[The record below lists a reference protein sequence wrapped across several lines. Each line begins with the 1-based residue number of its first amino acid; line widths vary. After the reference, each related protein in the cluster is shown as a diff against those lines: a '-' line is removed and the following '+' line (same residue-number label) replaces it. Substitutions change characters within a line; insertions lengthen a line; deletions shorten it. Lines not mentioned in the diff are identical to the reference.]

1 MTSTVSLPQTTTP
14 AAPGLT
20 LGRALL
26 TVVGLLGALFG
37 LTWLSG
43 AVAAENLPWVG
54 YGLALALLGGVLALL
69 VHRRIFD
76 PRTAQQ
82 LGNDPRLLSMRL
94 QGLLGL
100 GFGIKV
106 TLVLVAVFV
115 LRGNDVKFPQL
126 AAFAVAFAA
135 ASLVAQLTLASSL
148 VRAATRASASNSSRS
163 SPS

>member
-1 MTSTVSLPQTTTP
+1 MTSTVSLPQTTIP
-14 AAPGLT
+14 ASPGLA

-26 TVVGLLGALFG
+26 TVVGVLGALFVA
-37 LTWLSG
+37 TWLSG

-54 YGLALALLGGVLALL
+54 YGVALALVGGALALL

-76 PRTAQQ
+76 RRATAH

-106 TLVLVAVFV
+106 ALVLVAVFV

-135 ASLVAQLTLASSL
+135 ASLVAQLTLANAL
-148 VRAATRASASNSSRS
+148 VRSASNSSRS
-163 SPS
+163 SSS

>member
-1 MTSTVSLPQTTTP
+1 MTSIVSP
-14 AAPGLT
+14 APIAPALEFP

-26 TVVGLLGALFG
+26 RAAALVTALLGA
-37 LTWLSG
+37 TWVSG
-43 AVAAENLPWVG
+43 AVAADVMPWVG
-54 YGLALALLGGVLALL
+54 YGAALALVGAVLALV

-76 PRTAQQ
+76 ARSAQH

-100 GFGIKV
+100 GFGVKV
-106 TLVLVAVFV
+106 ALVLVAVFV

-148 VRAATRASASNSSRS
+148 VRAATRSPASNSSRS
-163 SPS
+163 SSS